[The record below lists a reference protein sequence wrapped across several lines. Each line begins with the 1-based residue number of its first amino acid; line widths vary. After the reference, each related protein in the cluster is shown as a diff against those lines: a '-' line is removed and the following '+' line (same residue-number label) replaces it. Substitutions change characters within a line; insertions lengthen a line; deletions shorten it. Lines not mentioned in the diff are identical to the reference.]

1 MILATNYHDAVS
13 TPYQLPFRAW
23 PLLTIKI
30 FPWHGPSVWF
40 IQSMIHDPTE
50 EEAIHCEYTVSKPC
64 NLVLIYSTL
73 NCTPLTGRSRELT

>member
-1 MILATNYHDAVS
+1 LAWSLSLVYS
-13 TPYQLPFRAW
+13 
-23 PLLTIKI
+23 
-30 FPWHGPSVWF
+30 
-40 IQSMIHDPTE
+40 IHDPKE